1 MRYPCRPSYCWG
13 AIVLSV
19 ICVPP
24 CVVYGFRQAYGYV
37 QGIRT
42 RTEMVELLV
51 GSCGVPW
58 TQPDEETLRRRERD
72 EKRLEELLNA
82 TIERGLLSP
91 DMVRELLI
99 SEDGSESSAGRYLL
113 PRLAPRDA
121 IQVVRWWWSRCD
133 SVELKRSI
141 LLPLA
146 ATCEPEYAELFG
158 ELMFHQNHRIR
169 SDATYGL
176 WRCAGPDE
184 FLTQAVRSLE
194 RGLTVDDYGTR
205 EPLHT
210 IDPTWKSAAAYFTD
224 SYSGAVDEALFGVLR
239 GEPLPFIKA
248 DILRALIDHQSLLA
262 LEYCR
267 SAISAEKDPAV
278 WKYAALTILAYG
290 TRDEKLHL
298 LSQAEKLPEDRLA
311 LLAEAVRDQLVKF
324 RLPFKW
330 VEERPL
336 LARAVAKS
344 VRQIAHRTGMHY
356 HVLKHLSP
364 ERFTRNFEY
373 DDGKG
378 DPDALPE
385 AWRHRLPAQGLP
397 STK

>member
-24 CVVYGFRQAYGYV
+24 CVVYSFRQAYGYV

-42 RTEMVELLV
+42 RSEMVDLLV

-99 SEDGSESSAGRYLL
+99 SEDGSKSTAGRYLL
-113 PRLAPRDA
+113 PWLAPRDS

-146 ATCEPEYAELFG
+146 ATGKPEYAELFA
-158 ELMFHQNHRIR
+158 ELMFHQDHGVR

-194 RGLTVDDYGTR
+194 RGLTVHFYGTR
-205 EPLHT
+205 EPLHRG
-210 IDPTWKSAAAYFTD
+210 DPSWKSAAAYFTD
-224 SYSGAVDEALFGVLR
+224 SHWDAVDEAFFGVLR
-239 GEPLPFIKA
+239 GEPPPSIKA
-248 DILRALIDHQSLLA
+248 DILRALIGHQSLVA

-278 WKYAALTILAYG
+278 WKYTALTILAYG
-290 TRDEKLHL
+290 TRDEKIRL
-298 LSQAEKLPEDRLA
+298 LSQAENLPEDRLP

-330 VEERPL
+330 VEERPI
-336 LARAVAKS
+336 LANAVAECLKRS
-344 VRQIAHRTGMHY
+344 GESTGVHR
-356 HVLKHLSP
+356 HVLEHVSP
-364 ERFTRNFEY
+364 ATFERNFEY

-385 AWRHRLPAQGLP
+385 AWRHQLPGQGLP